1 MVGRVT
7 PDKVTLVR
15 KDGKTYY
22 VFPDAA
28 EIYQDASMNWGGCVR
43 LWPRANLLYVDL

>member
-7 PDKVTLVR
+7 SDKVTLVR

-28 EIYQDASMNWGGCVR
+28 EIYQDAWMNWGG
-43 LWPRANLLYVDL
+43 WGGPGWIGWY